1 LLADLVACG
10 QKGLFEGWA
19 PLGEEDEDKRRLV
32 HQLLALDATTPGGLA
47 GYVKRA
53 KRLLI
58 SSKEG
63 ENSLEGYKPE
73 VPPGSVLNCRSED
86 FVGLEKEGLIQAA
99 RSAFVLVAGGLGER
113 LGYSGIKLALP
124 SESARGVCYLQLY
137 AEYIL
142 AYQSRS
148 SSSEKEDK
156 SCVCPF
162 AIMTSDDTHDETV
175 ALLEKNAYF
184 GMSPSQVHF
193 IKQEKVPCLAD
204 NDATLAVSSSDR
216 YEVLTKPHGHGDV
229 HSLLHRSGLVHEW
242 AKRGLKWLC
251 FFQDTNALVFRAIPA
266 SLAISQQSEFS
277 VNSLAVPRK
286 AKEAIGAIC
295 RLVPDTTETASQSS
309 SQKPS
314 MTLNVEY
321 NQLDPLLRST
331 VNPEGDVN
339 DPNTGFSPY
348 PGNINQL
355 IFSIP
360 DYDKQLQQTEGHVPE
375 FVNPKYK
382 DSSKTDFKS
391 PTRPECMMQDYP
403 RTIPPQSKVGFT
415 LLEVWVAYSPVKNS
429 PDEALAKAKAG
440 NPSHSATTG
449 ELDIYRANCNILK
462 HLGANIENPLKTCF
476 NGIDVELHPRVVWSP
491 TFACTVQELSDKV
504 DVENLKVSQ
513 ASTLVIEGDG
523 VVIQGLE
530 LRGTLRVRASRGAN
544 VLIKNLKVE
553 NKGWEWKPLDKA
565 AAAHASEEERMRG
578 FSVIK
583 HETREIEFTQPGDYV
598 VES

>member
-1 LLADLVACG
+1 MACG
-10 QKGLFEGWA
+10 QKGLLEGWA
-19 PLGEEDEDKRRLV
+19 PLGEEDENKRRLV
-32 HQLLALDATTPGGLA
+32 RQLSALDTTTPGGLV

-53 KRLLI
+53 KQLLM

-73 VPPGSVLNCRSED
+73 VPPGSVLNCRSGD
-86 FVGLEKEGLIQAA
+86 FIDLEREGLAQAGKA
-99 RSAFVLVAGGLGER
+99 AFVLVAGGLGER
-113 LGYSGIKLALP
+113 LGYSGIKVALP

-142 AYQSRS
+142 AYQRRS
-148 SSSEKEDK
+148 KDEG
-156 SCVCPF
+156 CVCPF
-162 AIMTSDDTHDETV
+162 AIMTSDDTHEKTV
-175 ALLEKNAYF
+175 ALLEENAYF

-193 IKQEKVPCLAD
+193 IKQDKVPCLAD
-204 NDATLAVSSSDR
+204 NEATLALSSSDR
-216 YEVLTKPHGHGDV
+216 YELLTKPHGHGDV
-229 HSLLHRSGLVHEW
+229 HSLLHRSGLVHDW
-242 AKRGLKWLC
+242 AERGLKWLC

-266 SLAISQQSEFS
+266 SLAISQQSKFV

-295 RLVPDTTETASQSS
+295 KLVPIKGEEGGSP
-309 SQKPS
+309 KPS

-331 VNPEGDVN
+331 VNAEGDVN
-339 DPNTGFSPY
+339 DPDTGFSPY

-360 DYDKQLQQTEGHVPE
+360 EYSKQLQETEGRVPE

-382 DSSKTDFKS
+382 DSSKTSFKS
-391 PTRPECMMQDYP
+391 PTRLECMMQDYP
-403 RTIPPQSKVGFT
+403 RTIPATSKVGFT

-462 HLGANIENPLKTCF
+462 HLGAKVEDPVKACF
-476 NGIDVELHPRVVWSP
+476 NGIDVE
-491 TFACTVQELSDKV
+491 
-504 DVENLKVSQ
+504 VSN
-513 ASTLVIEGDG
+513 S
-523 VVIQGLE
+523 
-530 LRGTLRVRASRGAN
+530 
-544 VLIKNLKVE
+544 
-553 NKGWEWKPLDKA
+553 
-565 AAAHASEEERMRG
+565 
-578 FSVIK
+578 
-583 HETREIEFTQPGDYV
+583 
-598 VES
+598 